1 MRLADDEQLT
11 RYSRQI
17 VLKEVGIEGQMKLFD
32 ARVLVIGAGGLG
44 SAAAPYLAAAG
55 VGTIGLVDGDRVDL
69 SNLQRQIL
77 HATADLGRP
86 KVVSASE
93 KLQAIEPR
101 IRVETVGEFVTAANV
116 GRLVADYDFVIDG
129 TDNFAAKFLIN
140 DACVLARKPFSHAGI
155 LRFQGQ
161 TMTVLPGQTTC
172 YRCIFGAPPPQGLV
186 PTCSQAGILGAVAGV
201 IGSLQ
206 AVECLKH
213 LLGIGQLLT
222 DCLLTLDALSMT
234 PRRVVFRRNHRCAVC
249 GENPTITE
257 VRDEGQAQ
265 VACYLST

>member
-1 MRLADDEQLT
+1 MRLADDEQLA

-69 SNLQRQIL
+69 SNLQRQII
-77 HATADLGRP
+77 HTTGDVGRP
-86 KVVSASE
+86 KVISGAE

-101 IRVETVGEFVTAANV
+101 VRVETVQEFVTAANV
-116 GRLVADYDFVIDG
+116 RRLVSGYDFIIDG

-140 DACVLARKPFSHAGI
+140 DACVLSRKPFSHAGI

-161 TMTVLPGQTTC
+161 TMTVLAGQTTC
-172 YRCIFGAPPPQGLV
+172 YRCIFGGPPPQGLV

-206 AVECLKH
+206 AVECLKQ

-222 DCLLTLDALSMT
+222 DCLLTFDALTMT
-234 PRRVVFRRNHRCAVC
+234 PRKVAFRRNPRCPVC
-249 GENPTITE
+249 GENPSITE
-257 VRDEGQAQ
+257 VRDEAGAQ
-265 VACYLST
+265 VTCDLGK